1 MAPLTVAFIAGLVF
15 AEYSG
20 LPGWQHA
27 GLLFISLLPLV
38 AAVFKRF
45 KTNALFAVP
54 SFFFLGALFLGPALD
69 SDFPPGHIT
78 DYSNK
83 GAVRVYGIVTG
94 LPSVGGPD
102 TSFYVEAERVFAD
115 GAWKP
120 ASGRI
125 LLVSHGNAFRAGNG
139 DRIIFAG
146 RIKEI
151 RNFGNPGEFDYRRR
165 FASSGIFARGYV
177 KDGLIVKVGDGGGF
191 LTRFSALRERFGDFM
206 DSSLGAN
213 SGVIKALL
221 IGERNAIAAETND
234 AFISTGTA
242 HVLSVSGLHVGF
254 VAWLS
259 YVAVFWL
266 LRRSRR
272 VTLAVN
278 ARKLSLAVSIL
289 PVAAYAVM
297 SGFSVPTQRA
307 AIMVAVFILAML
319 SGKVR
324 DIYSAIALAALA
336 VLAAAPG
343 SLWDVSFL
351 LSFAAVISM
360 ACLAPGLN
368 AWFFAGEENVSGI
381 QGRFLRKVTV
391 FLTVSLA
398 AILGTYP
405 LSAYYFNGVSTTAL
419 VANIVAVPVTAA
431 VVPAGLISFVL
442 LPVWHAAAE
451 LAMRFAGVL
460 TGFMV
465 RAMEFISGFE
475 YSYLRVATPTLLEI
489 MIFYCGLAC
498 LPGVRKSRLAFFVF
512 IFFIAAFATVWG
524 YSRYAALKGGDLKVT
539 FISVGQGDSALVEFP
554 EYQGQRRKFM
564 LIDAGGFYGIDFDTG
579 KMIVAPFLWD
589 KRITKLDYAVLSHAQ
604 RDHMG
609 GMAFIVENFLP
620 DEFWWNGMGR
630 LDPKLVKAIREKSVK
645 LNVVRDETPDIEI
658 NGVRVEFLNPRKGS
672 GQDINDASMVLRLTK
687 GTRSFLFTGDIGFR
701 PEAAFLNNDISADVI
716 KVPHHGSSTS
726 SSESFIGK
734 VSPSIAV
741 VSSGFVNPFG
751 MPGNDVMER
760 YKKAGVTV
768 YRTDMSGAVIVTT
781 DGKGIAVLTGAQL
794 VNKPLAGARRKAL

>member
-1 MAPLTVAFIAGLVF
+1 MRLRPIVPLAIAFIAGLVF
-15 AEYSG
+15 AGYSG
-20 LPGWQHA
+20 LPAWQHA
-27 GLLFISLLPLV
+27 GLLFLSLLPLV

-78 DYSNK
+78 EYSNK

-102 TSFYVEAERVFAD
+102 TSLYVEAERVFAD

-125 LLVSHGNAFRAGNG
+125 FLVIHGNAFRAGNG
-139 DRIIFAG
+139 DRLVFSG

-151 RNFGNPGEFDYRRR
+151 RNFGNPGEFDYRGR
-165 FASSGIFARGYV
+165 FARSGIFVRGYV
-177 KDGLIVKVGDGGGF
+177 KDGLIVKVGAGHPAAGWVGGF
-191 LTRFSALRERFGDFM
+191 LTRFSSLRERFGDFI
-206 DSSLGAN
+206 DSSLAAN
-213 SGVIKALL
+213 RGVVKALL
-221 IGERNAIAAETND
+221 IGERNGIAVETND
-234 AFISTGTA
+234 AFIATGTA

-254 VAWLS
+254 VAWIS

-272 VTLAVN
+272 VTLAIN

-289 PVAAYAVM
+289 PVVAYAVM

-307 AIMVAVFILAML
+307 AIMVAVLILAML

-336 VLAAAPG
+336 VLAASPG

-368 AWFFAGEENVSGI
+368 SWFFAGEENVSGI
-381 QGRFLRKVTV
+381 QGRFLRKVIV
-391 FLTVSLA
+391 YLTVSLA

-419 VANIVAVPVTAA
+419 VANIVAVPITAA

-442 LPVWHAAAE
+442 LPVWHGGAE
-451 LAMRFAGVL
+451 FVMRFAGVL

-489 MIFYCGLAC
+489 AIFYCGLAC
-498 LPGVRKSRLAFFVF
+498 LPNLRKSRLAVFVF
-512 IFFIAAFATVWG
+512 IFFIAAFATVFG
-524 YSRYAALKGGDLKVT
+524 YSRYVALKGGDLKVT

-564 LIDAGGFYGIDFDTG
+564 LIDAGGFYGGDFDTG

-609 GMAFIVENFLP
+609 GLSFIVENFLP
-620 DEFWWNGMGR
+620 NEFWWNGMGR
-630 LDPKLVKAIREKSVK
+630 LDPKLIKAIEKKSVK
-645 LNVVRDETPDIEI
+645 IDVIDDRTPAIEI
-658 NGVRVEFLNPRKGS
+658 NGVKVEFLNPRKGL

-687 GTRSFLFTGDIGFR
+687 GTRSFLFTGDMGFKG
-701 PEAAFLNNDISADVI
+701 ETALLNKDISADVI

-781 DGKGIAVLTGAQL
+781 DGKGIAVLTGAQ
-794 VNKPLAGARRKAL
+794 